1 MVFTRS
7 SSRNH
12 TKSDVAGAGPTWDEF
27 LKVDG
32 MSQKLQECENQFEK
46 ASNKVFAELFAKL
59 NDVAKKVATEDFPAE
74 QLQKLIDRNYP
85 KPPGF
90 KDVKVEEIEA
100 EEHDELIETAMYLS
114 DASEGGEITMN
125 TEPPGFEEVKAEE
138 LKAEEHDDHMDT
150 AMLLDPDS
158 TQDGEEVTM
167 KPVSQDISE
176 LSGEEDPD
184 ETLIQNTT
192 LHMDNLSM
200 KEELNADTTIVTST
214 PIRACSTK
222 IMVPVVRPEISPVEK
237 PISSSTHCRNL
248 LNLNPK
254 MPVFTSMFG
263 KMKQEPGV
271 ESSHV
276 SNLRQKILNHRKRG
290 KEVQKVPSSPPP
302 KLPKTVVQP
311 SKEEKPTAVIESKL
325 KNSGSTSETSHKFPT
340 TKDPKNRSSTS
351 ERKETSHGICENR
364 GSTSEGDQ
372 ADCCQNNGESGRT
385 CSSKGSE
392 TGKSSNSQTG
402 KARHVVQNDSNTRPQ
417 AEIGN

>member
-1 MVFTRS
+1 
-7 SSRNH
+7 
-12 TKSDVAGAGPTWDEF
+12 
-27 LKVDG
+27 
-32 MSQKLQECENQFEK
+32 
-46 ASNKVFAELFAKL
+46 
-59 NDVAKKVATEDFPAE
+59 
-74 QLQKLIDRNYP
+74 
-85 KPPGF
+85 
-90 KDVKVEEIEA
+90 
-100 EEHDELIETAMYLS
+100 
-114 DASEGGEITMN
+114 
-125 TEPPGFEEVKAEE
+125 
-138 LKAEEHDDHMDT
+138 
-150 AMLLDPDS
+150 MLLDPDS

-325 KNSGSTSETSHKFPT
+325 SDIKVSSQKSIAFSSENSGSTSETSHKFPT

-351 ERKETSHGICENR
+351 ERKETSHGICGKR
-364 GSTSEGDQ
+364 DIGVSS
-372 ADCCQNNGESGRT
+372 QN
-385 CSSKGSE
+385 
-392 TGKSSNSQTG
+392 Q
-402 KARHVVQNDSNTRPQ
+402 
-417 AEIGN
+417 